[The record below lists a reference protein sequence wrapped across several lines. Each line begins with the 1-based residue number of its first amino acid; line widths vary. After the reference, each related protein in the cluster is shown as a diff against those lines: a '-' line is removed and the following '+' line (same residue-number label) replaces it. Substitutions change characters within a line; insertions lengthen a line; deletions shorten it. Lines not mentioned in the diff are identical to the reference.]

1 MKKMFIVVGPCQ
13 IFNKGCERN
22 SQKHRRGGQL
32 LRTVRYTIFI
42 ISPCMSLQSLWAHQ
56 HAVLVDSDY
65 FDLAWAPRAVNMFL
79 RTFPF
84 WQSIILLKKRPGE
97 RKKTVKLSHYP
108 RTETDPL
115 ATQGSANQAVQDQEE
130 KALNWFDLNLA
141 HQVAKILLELHSSR
155 NLRTCY
161 RAKILTKISTAPSTG
176 ILSFKFHV
184 ELVSWKIA
192 GLVGKFARKI
202 ISNER
207 AGWGGGRGR
216 GFNFRQIFGVEL

>member
-1 MKKMFIVVGPCQ
+1 MIHPWCFIYMSVAVMKYRRWKKMFLLVGPCQ

-97 RKKTVKLSHYP
+97 RKKDSEIVTLP
-108 RTETDPL
+108 TETDPL
-115 ATQGSANQAVQDQEE
+115 RGLLIRPSRIKKKRLWT
-130 KALNWFDLNLA
+130 DL
-141 HQVAKILLELHSSR
+141 IW
-155 NLRTCY
+155 
-161 RAKILTKISTAPSTG
+161 I
-176 ILSFKFHV
+176 
-184 ELVSWKIA
+184 
-192 GLVGKFARKI
+192 
-202 ISNER
+202 
-207 AGWGGGRGR
+207 
-216 GFNFRQIFGVEL
+216 